1 MAVGVE
7 WGQSQ
12 RMAWGY
18 VRAGVDSDLTATGA
32 LREYRSGGGAI
43 RTQDWY
49 DLWNKAESAGDAW
62 DTLAYQTPTDTIPE
76 SMFEQTDIQVEQ
88 KYVMNVNLTGTTV
101 QGETITEMYRYVE
114 SDERLTKKEW
124 FAKVDEF
131 LQRYAGVRDFKVYHV
146 TDVAFYTR
154 GD

>member
-1 MAVGVE
+1 MAIGVE

-18 VRAGVDSDLTATGA
+18 VRAGVDSDLSATGA

-49 DLWNKAESAGDAW
+49 DLWNKAEAAGDAW
-62 DTLAYQTPTDTIPE
+62 DKVSYLTPSDSVPE
-76 SMFEQTDIQVEQ
+76 SMFEMTDIKFEQ
-88 KYVMNVNLTGTTV
+88 KYVMNVNLTGITV

-114 SDERLTKKEW
+114 SDERLTKQEW
-124 FAKVDEF
+124 FAKVDQF
-131 LQRYAGVRDFKVYHV
+131 LQKYAGVRDFKVYHV

>member
-1 MAVGVE
+1 MPIREE
-7 WGQSQ
+7 WSQSQ
-12 RMAWGY
+12 RMAWSY
-18 VRAGVDSDLTATGA
+18 VRTGVDSDLSATSA
-32 LREYRSGGGAI
+32 LREYRAGGGTI
-43 RTQDWY
+43 RTSDWY
-49 DLWNKAESAGDAW
+49 DLWNKAESAGGEW
-62 DTLAYQTPTDTIPE
+62 EKISMLTPEDTIPE
-76 SMFEQTDIQVEQ
+76 SMFEPTGIKFEQ
-88 KYVMNVNLTGTTV
+88 KYVMNVNITGRTV

-131 LQRYAGVRDFKVYHV
+131 LQRYKGVRDFVSYHV